1 MRANHVK
8 RRLTKGEV
16 CVGTMAFEFATSGLS
31 RIAAA
36 AGADFVIFDQEHSG
50 WTTDV
55 IRMLLA
61 TARAAEV
68 IPLVRVPVALYH
80 LIAPVLDLGALGVM
94 VPMVE
99 SVEQAELI
107 VRSVK
112 YPPVGRRGAAFGV
125 AHDDYVAGDVL
136 KKIASA
142 NDETL
147 VIAQI
152 ESVAGLENVERIAA
166 VSGIDVVWLGH
177 FDLTNSMGIPAAF
190 TDPRY
195 LAAVQRIA
203 KAAEQQG
210 KAAGFMA
217 SSTDEAASMLE
228 KGYRCLAYSGDIW
241 IYGQALRDGID
252 GTRRAATAI
261 SSMATRR

>member
-1 MRANHVK
+1 MRENHVK
-8 RRLTKGEV
+8 RRLMRGKV
-16 CVGTMAFEFATSGLS
+16 CVGTMVFEFATSGLP

-36 AGADFVIFDQEHSG
+36 AGADFAIFDQEHSG

-61 TARAAEV
+61 TSRAAESV
-68 IPLVRVPVALYH
+68 PLVRVPAAQYN
-80 LIAPVLDLGALGVM
+80 LIAPVLDLGAMGVM

-112 YPPVGRRGAAFGV
+112 YPPLGRRGAAFGV
-125 AHDDYVAGDVL
+125 AHDDYVASDVL

-152 ESVAGLENVERIAA
+152 ESVAGLENVERIAT
-166 VSGIDVVWLGH
+166 VPGVDVVWLGH

-217 SSTDEAASMLE
+217 SSIDEAASMLE

-241 IYGQALRDGID
+241 IYGQALRDGIE
-252 GTRRAATAI
+252 GTRRAAVAL
-261 SSMATRR
+261 SSMVTRR

>member
-1 MRANHVK
+1 MRQNYVK
-8 RRLTKGEV
+8 RRLGDGEV
-16 CVGTMAFEFATSGLS
+16 CVGTLAFEFATSGFP

-55 IRMLLA
+55 MRMLLA
-61 TARAAEV
+61 SSRAVEFV
-68 IPLVRVPVALYH
+68 PLARVPTAQYH
-80 LIAPVLDLGALGVM
+80 LIAPVLDLGAMGVM

-125 AHDDYVAGDVL
+125 AHDDYVPGDVL

-147 VIAQI
+147 VIVQI
-152 ESVAGLENVERIAA
+152 ESAAGLESVERIAA
-166 VSGIDVVWLGH
+166 VPGVDVVWLGH

-195 LAAVQRIA
+195 LTAVQRIA

-217 SSTDEAASMLE
+217 SSIDEAASML
-228 KGYRCLAYSGDIW
+228 KTGYRCLAYSGDIW
-241 IYGQALRDGID
+241 IFGQALRDGIE
-252 GTRRAATAI
+252 GTRRAAAAI